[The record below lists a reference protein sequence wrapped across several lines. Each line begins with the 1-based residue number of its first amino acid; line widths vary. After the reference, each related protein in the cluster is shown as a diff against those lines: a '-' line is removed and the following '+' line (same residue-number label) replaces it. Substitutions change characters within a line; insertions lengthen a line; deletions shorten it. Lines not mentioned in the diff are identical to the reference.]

1 MGIIV
6 ARTAGISRR
15 AILPAAL
22 GTVLVIAL
30 SGCGGAEASDPDAPE
45 QLRIVAAPIQ
55 FEAAYIAEQEGFFAE
70 QGLEVE
76 ILPGA
81 DPAANMAMAVS
92 GEADL
97 VTASWGVM
105 TTSTAAGVPVQ
116 GVVGNGIVSPEGDN
130 SGILVKPGSG
140 IESVSDLAGKTVA
153 MVSINSGVDLP
164 MLQAMMAEGGDPASI
179 TQVNVP
185 YAGMEAALEQ
195 GTVDAAFPADDFYHR
210 MVEAGYTVIS
220 NPVREYQAYSSG
232 TLWAATT
239 QWLETNPETARKF
252 AAAMSDAISYYAD
265 PENVEAVR
273 AITADVKS
281 IDVSEVDPSRYATLD
296 PAFYPE
302 AGQALVDAYV
312 DLGLVQEPK
321 TAEEMIWKDA
331 LRASP

>member
-1 MGIIV
+1 ME
-6 ARTAGISRR
+6 RTLKSLRR
-15 AILPAAL
+15 ALLPAAL
-22 GTVLVIAL
+22 GVVLAVGL
-30 SGCGGAEASDPDAPE
+30 SGCGGAEASDGPE
-45 QLRIVAAPIQ
+45 KLTIVAAPIQ
-55 FEAAYIAEQEGFFAE
+55 FEAAYIAEQEGFFEA
-70 QGLEVE
+70 QGLDVE

-105 TTSTAAGVPVQ
+105 TTSTAAGVPVK

-140 IESVSDLAGKTVA
+140 INSVSDLAGKTVA

-179 TQVNVP
+179 TQVNIP

-252 AAAMSDAISYYAD
+252 AAAMSEAISYYSD
-265 PENVEAVR
+265 PENVETVR
-273 AITADVKS
+273 AITANVKS
-281 IDVSEVDPSRYATLD
+281 IDVSEVDPLRYATLD

-302 AGQALVDAYV
+302 AGQELVDAYE

-321 TAEEMIWKDA
+321 TAEEMLWEDA
-331 LRASP
+331 RRASR